1 MEICSSHGQHI
12 DYVLEAKVVD
22 DTIDDQAIKDESN
35 FASNL
40 SNETVC

>member
-1 MEICSSHGQHI
+1 MGIFTSPGQHI

-35 FASNL
+35 FALNL
-40 SNETVC
+40 SNETV